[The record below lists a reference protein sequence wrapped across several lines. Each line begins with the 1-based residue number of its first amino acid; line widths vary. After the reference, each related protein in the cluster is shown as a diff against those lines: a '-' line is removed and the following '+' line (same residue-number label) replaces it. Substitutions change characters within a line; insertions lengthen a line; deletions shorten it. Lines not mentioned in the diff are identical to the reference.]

1 MKKLLSLLQI
11 LALVASPAFASTG
24 TIVKANVYEGGKN
37 VIQNSSFDFPTS
49 AYGWTITTVTGSK
62 ETSTIEDG
70 KQSEKLTYSSQTG
83 GIAQSIVP
91 VVNTDGVN
99 YEASC
104 KVNTTMATIEV
115 CGLAGGS
122 NANCQAVPASGTWQT
137 VTSNFIGPSNGTSVG
152 VKVDTT
158 ASGSGTVYVDDCYVG
173 PARNLS
179 QVSRAQWL
187 GDLVVTG
194 CSGNWTATGNA
205 SYGDLG
211 TQTGCTYTPS
221 TASQLSA
228 PATNLPAF
236 KLSGGPGKY
245 VVKYNGTIGNAAAA
259 ANSQVFYRLTDGTNN
274 SSEEPQWESSSTTA
288 QPITGSGE
296 WTLYETVGFTARTFD
311 IQSRQVTSGQAFMG
325 GQTAQPGVFS
335 VYFYPSQQDPGFV
348 ANSTP
353 ASWSGYQT
361 VSGGWSTTSAT
372 FADVS
377 AGTTPAVTQITTRN
391 ITCSQSSTG
400 TAISCNLARTGMHT
414 VCAYPF
420 ARDTSISN
428 PSFKLLDSTSGVTL
442 NPGITTTVSTGNAG
456 VQPTVCGKENI
467 TSISSP
473 AVFKIQAATD
483 VGTIQIQNGQAT
495 GSSAIMWTVDEG
507 DAPQGAPLFT
517 GNITS
522 SSKTQS
528 FRIESMFFAGGTQT
542 SSCTG
547 TCTTYMKTSDWFTGA
562 STGGSVTR
570 TATGQYTLDYTG
582 TFSGIPVCW
591 TSVDVLN
598 GASSVCAVDMSTIT
612 SSLVKIR
619 CSQNNFSTN
628 ADSIAGITCMGPR

>member
-353 ASWSGYQT
+353 ASWSGYHTLSGSWT
-361 VSGGWSTTSAT
+361 VTSTTY
-372 FADVS
+372 ADFG
-377 AGTTPAVTQITTRN
+377 AGTSVSLTPLTARN
-391 ITCSQSSTG
+391 ITCTTMAGSLPGIT
-400 TAISCNLARTGMHT
+400 CNLARSGTHT
-414 VCAYPF
+414 VCATAGANPG
-420 ARDTSISN
+420 ATGASLRLVDGSN
-428 PSFKLLDSTSGVTL
+428 NLLAPGVDLSTNVRTPYTLCGKYLAPASGNATFKLQGASSSSTM
-442 NPGITTTVSTGNAG
+442 
-456 VQPTVCGKENI
+456 NI
-467 TSISSP
+467 SQGS
-473 AVFKIQAATD
+473 V
-483 VGTIQIQNGQAT
+483 T
-495 GSSAIMWTVDEG
+495 GSAAIQWTVDEG